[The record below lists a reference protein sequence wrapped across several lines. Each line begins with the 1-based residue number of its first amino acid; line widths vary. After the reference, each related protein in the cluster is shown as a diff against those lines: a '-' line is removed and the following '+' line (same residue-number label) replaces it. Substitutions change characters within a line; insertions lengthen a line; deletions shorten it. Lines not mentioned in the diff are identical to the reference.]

1 MADLQEN
8 ERPHD
13 LILKERGQVH
23 ISGVTEVESFD
34 EQSVKLKTTCGMLT
48 ICGQKLHI
56 SHLQLETGDVRLSG
70 HVDSLIYSQCVRP
83 RSLLGR
89 MFR

>member
-34 EQSVKLKTTCGMLT
+34 E
-48 ICGQKLHI
+48 
-56 SHLQLETGDVRLSG
+56 
-70 HVDSLIYSQCVRP
+70 
-83 RSLLGR
+83 
-89 MFR
+89 